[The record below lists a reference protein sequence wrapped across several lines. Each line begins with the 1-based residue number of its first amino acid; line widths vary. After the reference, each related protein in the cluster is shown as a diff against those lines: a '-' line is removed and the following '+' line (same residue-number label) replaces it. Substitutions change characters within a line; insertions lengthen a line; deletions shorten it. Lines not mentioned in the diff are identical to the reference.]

1 MKGSTVLSEN
11 MLTGFSIVISFILM
25 AFVVRTVLSMQAD
38 RNYVNLFE
46 SIARDIALIIDR
58 EAAMP
63 GEQKSEYRL
72 PEGINVDIRIDYK
85 SVFVTYGDQTVK
97 KSFSG
102 ILHPNPGSGWYAY
115 PFKNPKVLC
124 FAKKGL
130 DIYVYD
136 EPCDQVD

>member
-25 AFVVRTVLSMQAD
+25 AFVVRSVLSFQAD

-102 ILHPNPGSGWYAY
+102 MLHPDPKSGWFAY
-115 PFKNPKVLC
+115 RFENPKALC
-124 FAKKGL
+124 FVKEGL
-130 DIYVYD
+130 DIYIHD
-136 EPCDQVD
+136 KPCNQVV